1 MKENNETRK
10 DNVKQF
16 IKETVYDLKGIALI
30 ALTGFVGYKVGY
42 TICGLK
48 TDLGLQVIFKEDPEL
63 ERRMRELIEK
73 EKCK

>member
-42 TICGLK
+42 RICNLENS
-48 TDLGLQVIFKEDPEL
+48 LGLGVMFKEDPEL
-63 ERRMRELIEK
+63 EEK
-73 EKCK
+73 FLEAFTKVIKK